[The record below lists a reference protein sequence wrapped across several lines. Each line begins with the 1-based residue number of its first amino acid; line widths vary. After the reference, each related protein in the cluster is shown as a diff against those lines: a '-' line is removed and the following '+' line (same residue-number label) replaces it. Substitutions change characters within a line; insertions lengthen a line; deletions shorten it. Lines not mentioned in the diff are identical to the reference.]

1 MRKLLVALAM
11 VPTLALANSFSMPN
25 QNGGEIVI
33 TDRPCT
39 FKGKTYDPLKHA
51 YSYWNGG
58 LVNGCWMITD
68 NMIEIIWI
76 MDQGDPEKN
85 RRFYN
90 PSDFT
95 RKSGTGTQKN
105 ERVL

>member
-1 MRKLLVALAM
+1 MKKLLIALAM

-51 YSYWNGG
+51 YSYWSNGT
-58 LVNGCWMITD
+58 LNGCWMITD
-68 NMIEIIWI
+68 NMIEIIWFVEH
-76 MDQGDPEKN
+76 GEPEKN

-90 PSDFT
+90 PESFK
-95 RKSGTGTQKN
+95 RKSGTPTTN
-105 ERVL
+105 ERTL